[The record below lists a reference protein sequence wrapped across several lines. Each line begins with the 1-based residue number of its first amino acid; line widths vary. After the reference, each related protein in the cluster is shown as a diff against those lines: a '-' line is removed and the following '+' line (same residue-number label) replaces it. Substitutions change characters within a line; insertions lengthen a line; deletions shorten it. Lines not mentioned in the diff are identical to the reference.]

1 MIDAQTIRRHSPCTV
16 DTRLRGDGKSLICFL
31 CVLFMPF
38 KLLFIIELI
47 ANFIRH
53 FYLTKKKH
61 ILLFNFCV
69 FFVVCFFTISF
80 LFLLDNMLL
89 LLYRCSFLNTIFMY
103 FAYFICN
110 ILVIYIIFRFEKKSL
125 KLGYLSCRSSFLLD

>member
-53 FYLTKKKH
+53 FYLTKKN
-61 ILLFNFCV
+61 IFYFLIFVCFLLFVFLQFRFYSCWTICCFC
-69 FFVVCFFTISF
+69 FIAFHFSIQSLCTLHTLFVI
-80 LFLLDNMLL
+80 FLL
-89 LLYRCSFLNTIFMY
+89 Y
-103 FAYFICN
+103 
-110 ILVIYIIFRFEKKSL
+110 ILSLGSKKNR
-125 KLGYLSCRSSFLLD
+125 LS